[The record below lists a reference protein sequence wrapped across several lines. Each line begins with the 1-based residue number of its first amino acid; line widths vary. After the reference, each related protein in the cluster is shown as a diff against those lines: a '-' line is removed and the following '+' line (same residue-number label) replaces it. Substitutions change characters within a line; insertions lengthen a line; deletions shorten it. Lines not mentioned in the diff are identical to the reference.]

1 MNQERIRLI
10 IRNMELLMKQLEFEI
25 NEDDNVSNS
34 LAESSILMLKSIEIN
49 LGVINERADFN

>member
-1 MNQERIRLI
+1 
-10 IRNMELLMKQLEFEI
+10 MELLMKQLEFEI
-25 NEDDNVSNS
+25 NEDDNISNS